1 MSHIAIT
8 DNVYLIDP
16 ILLESDP
23 FGFGLIGEFSAPE
36 MLTKDG
42 MEMLKDSKLAI
53 QLFALGIIGLQ
64 LYHTGSNVKEIY
76 MRFHKYGSISH
87 VNT

>member
-1 MSHIAIT
+1 M
-8 DNVYLIDP
+8 
-16 ILLESDP
+16 LETDP
-23 FGFGLIGEFSAPE
+23 FGFGSIGEFPAPE

-42 MEMLKDSKLAI
+42 MEVFKDSKLAV

-64 LYHTGSNVKEIY
+64 LYHTGLNVKEIY
-76 MRFHKYGSISH
+76 MRFHKYGSISN